1 MFNFQSSTDIYAE
14 DKKKM
19 EFNATFLV
27 SAISFIVFTIVMNK
41 IFYRP
46 LERVMDERQKFIDD
60 AKSDALT
67 SNERAEA
74 ILKDR
79 DERLNQSFIKSK
91 KIVADRVNEA
101 NTNSAIRTAEA
112 KQKSQEEISFAKSNL
127 NEEAQSAT
135 LELKTK
141 VKDLAETI
149 SSKIL
154 GIDVTLENSDNELV
168 DRMLS

>member
-1 MFNFQSSTDIYAE
+1 
-14 DKKKM
+14 M

-60 AKSDALT
+60 IKSDALT

-101 NTNSAIRTAEA
+101 NTNSAICTAEA